1 MRYVSEKG
9 NFTAALAGDCMLT
22 RRLSVYDEPE
32 FLGLAEIFR
41 RADVGF
47 VNLEGT
53 VRNWNEGTPGIT
65 RGTYMTIPPKL
76 LDDLKWFGVNM
87 VCTANNHAFDYGEGG
102 VMATIQHLD
111 EAGIAHAGTGQN
123 LSEARRP
130 AYLETKNG
138 RVALIATT
146 CTFREWNR
154 AGEQRPDLR
163 GRPGI
168 SPFHFKTRYQ
178 VDGQAFDELKRLS
191 RELGF
196 ERATERNK
204 THFYSEKEIGSATG
218 EEMDI
223 FGNHFLRGNAFKV
236 TTEADQDDAEDILR
250 WIREA
255 RRQADWVICSLHS
268 HEFGHNS
275 LMTAKTKIDL
285 SEPADFIPEFAR
297 AAIDAGA
304 DIFAGHGSH
313 TPLGIEIYKDKPI
326 FYSLGNIIFQNETV
340 PFFPA
345 EAYSRFGLG
354 HDATPADFLDART
367 GGGTKGHVA
376 YDGFWR
382 NITAET
388 RFENGKL
395 KEVRL
400 HPIDQGFGA
409 PRGQRGR
416 PVLAD
421 KEIASEII
429 ARIDR
434 FSQPYGVRVKNN
446 DGVGVIIV

>member
-1 MRYVSEKG
+1 MRYTSEKG

-22 RRLSVYDEPE
+22 RRLSIYDEPG
-32 FLGLAEIFR
+32 FIGLADIFR
-41 RADVGF
+41 NADAGF

-53 VRNWNEGTPGIT
+53 VRNWDEGTPGIT
-65 RGTYMTIPPKL
+65 HGTYMTIPPAL
-76 LDDLKWFGVNM
+76 LEDLKWFGVNM

-102 VMATIQHLD
+102 VMANIRHLS
-111 EAGIAHAGTGQN
+111 EAGITYAGSGQN
-123 LSEARRP
+123 LAEARMP
-130 AYLETKNG
+130 GYLETKNG

-146 CTFREWNR
+146 CTFRPWNR
-154 AGEQRPDLR
+154 AGEQRPDMK

-168 SPFHFKTRYQ
+168 NPFHFKTSYQ
-178 VDGQAFDELKRLS
+178 VDGQAFDELKRLN
-191 RELGF
+191 RQLGF

-204 THFYSEKEIGSATG
+204 THFYSESEIAADTA

-223 FGNHFLRGNAFKV
+223 FGQHFVRGNSFKV
-236 TTEADQDDAEDILR
+236 TTEANKKDAENILR
-250 WIREA
+250 TIREA
-255 RRQADWVICSLHS
+255 RRQADWVIVSLHS

-313 TPLGIEIYKDKPI
+313 TPLGVEIYKDKPI

-354 HDATPADFLDART
+354 PDATPADFLDIRT

-376 YDGFWR
+376 YEGFWR

-388 RFENGKL
+388 RFEGGKL
-395 KEVRL
+395 KEILL
-400 HPIDQGFGA
+400 HPIDQGHGA
-409 PRGQRGR
+409 ARGQRGR
-416 PVLAD
+416 PVLANGEVAD
-421 KEIASEII
+421 EVI
-429 ARIDR
+429 ARIAR
-434 FSQPYGVRVKNN
+434 FSKPYGVTVKNVN
-446 DGVGVIIV
+446 GVGVITA